1 MQGLVTVKLTHLGSG
16 DYFLR
21 PDSNVVQRFSHQP
34 VTVMA
39 TYPFKSAPPPDVDA
53 PRYAEV
59 ITGGGTEFPTIPN
72 AANMP
77 IDSQTGHHYTGI
89 GPFDS
94 WQLSVLPEDNEG
106 LSLQDVTDVWLDFQG
121 VNQPA

>member
-1 MQGLVTVKLTHLGSG
+1 
-16 DYFLR
+16 
-21 PDSNVVQRFSHQP
+21 
-34 VTVMA
+34 
-39 TYPFKSAPPPDVDA
+39 
-53 PRYAEV
+53 
-59 ITGGGTEFPTIPN
+59 
-72 AANMP
+72 MP